1 MTPTPTTT
9 ISPDP
14 TTTSSPSLLWNIAAF
29 ERILDRQGRLIAA
42 TQALCAAR
50 AALCTYL
57 VSTETGTTYSR
68 EVLEACVIRAQNWQ
82 TEIELES
89 ATESYAAL
97 SAELAARKKENT
109 NA

>member
-14 TTTSSPSLLWNIAAF
+14 STAVF